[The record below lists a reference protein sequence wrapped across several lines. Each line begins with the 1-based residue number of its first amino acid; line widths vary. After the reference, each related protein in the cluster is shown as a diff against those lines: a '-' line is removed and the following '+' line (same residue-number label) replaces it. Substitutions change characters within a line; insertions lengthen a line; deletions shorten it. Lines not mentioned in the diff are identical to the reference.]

1 MQDTAFKIKKC
12 NEKIYVNFLGK
23 GSRMCKVSICIPA
36 YNDANAIKRLLNS
49 IFVQSYKD
57 YEIIITDDSITD
69 EVQNYVSG
77 IGSAKIQ
84 YYRNTKQ
91 LGATDNCN
99 AAISK
104 AAGMYIKMMHHDDW
118 FSDCD
123 SLESFV
129 KMLDENEDADIAFS
143 GTNQVCSDTIT
154 SRCIADD
161 KVCAMRKSYRTLYR
175 GNWIG
180 APSATIIRNKD
191 FLFDSNLKWLVD
203 SELYMRILRQ
213 NPKFAFS
220 KKPLISIGIDET
232 QLSRSC
238 EHNWKLHTKEY
249 FYVMKKYKFYR
260 YIDCIFVYMK
270 VWALYIKNVLCIG
283 NH

>member
-1 MQDTAFKIKKC
+1 
-12 NEKIYVNFLGK
+12 
-23 GSRMCKVSICIPA
+23 
-36 YNDANAIKRLLNS
+36 
-49 IFVQSYKD
+49 
-57 YEIIITDDSITD
+57 
-69 EVQNYVSG
+69 
-77 IGSAKIQ
+77 
-84 YYRNTKQ
+84 
-91 LGATDNCN
+91 
-99 AAISK
+99 
-104 AAGMYIKMMHHDDW
+104 MMHHDDW